1 MQDYYSLAIQ
11 NLKRFFNT
19 YPNELSFLSYDL
31 VGLVYYLMVKNN
43 YKIDNKI
50 FLEKNQFKGNV
61 GIFDIKEN
69 KINYILNFYKVDG
82 NNFIKIF

>member
-1 MQDYYSLAIQ
+1 M
-11 NLKRFFNT
+11 
-19 YPNELSFLSYDL
+19 
-31 VGLVYYLMVKNN
+31 GLVYYLMVKNN

-69 KINYILNFYKVDG
+69 KINYILNFTK
-82 NNFIKIF
+82 

>member
-1 MQDYYSLAIQ
+1 M
-11 NLKRFFNT
+11 
-19 YPNELSFLSYDL
+19 
-31 VGLVYYLMVKNN
+31 GLYYYLIVKNN

-82 NNFIKIF
+82 NDLIKIFGPHQLKVILTKIHGFMLKD